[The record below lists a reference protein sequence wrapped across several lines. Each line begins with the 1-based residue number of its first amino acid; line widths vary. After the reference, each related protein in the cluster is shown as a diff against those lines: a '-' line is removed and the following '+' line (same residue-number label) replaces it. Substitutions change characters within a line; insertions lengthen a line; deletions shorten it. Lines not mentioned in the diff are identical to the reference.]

1 MKAQGETGADLSPEA
16 KNSKWF
22 KELGKLT
29 SDVEALVAEHCPR
42 SKPLTADAYRTVA
55 SALMVKRARKSA
67 GPTRQANAATHLRAR
82 QGAHK
87 SATALL
93 RHLKPLKQKLEAAD
107 VKTDEDQ
114 PPPAYFYAELELIEI
129 AEKAVKALLPA
140 IDRPPIAPLDDYE
153 PIKSIANLVQE
164 VLDAPTGKGEENPLV
179 KLVVGLFG
187 LVNIGYTHSTVS
199 AVLRDR
205 RRIKR

>member
-1 MKAQGETGADLSPEA
+1 MRANDADLSPEA
-16 KNSKWF
+16 NNSKWF

-29 SDVEALVAEHCPR
+29 SDVEALVVEHCPR
-42 SKPLTADAYRTVA
+42 SNPLTADAYRSLA

-67 GPTRQANAATHLRAR
+67 GPTRQANAAADLRAR
-82 QGAHK
+82 RGAHK

-114 PPPAYFYAELELIEI
+114 PPPAYFYAELELIEV

-140 IDRPPIAPLDDYE
+140 LDRPPIASLDDYE
-153 PIKSIANLVQE
+153 PIKSIADLVQE

-179 KLVVGLFG
+179 RLVVGLFG
-187 LVNIGYTHSTVS
+187 LVEIGYTNSTVS